1 MRNVNGKKIY
11 TSQDKSDW
19 NLYKVSVWMG
29 RNLYKPVQIRGLY
42 KKKNYMEGL
51 YKKGI
56 VGKGCIKN

>member
-1 MRNVNGKKIY
+1 MR
-11 TSQDKSDW
+11 DAE
-19 NLYKVSVWMG
+19 YK
-29 RNLYKPVQIRGLY
+29 REENLYKPVQIRCLY